1 MAVYHHVNAFEDD
14 GHVVFDVI
22 AYDDNSLYDMFYL
35 DKLKEQM
42 GNNAMYVKPKCRR
55 FVLPLSDKVRYVG
68 NSVCKAAVYSCMTNI
83 LVRVCFF

>member
-35 DKLKEQM
+35 DKLKEQI
-42 GNNAMYVKPKCRR
+42 GNNTMYVKPKCRR

-68 NSVCKAAVYSCMTNI
+68 NSVCKADSVFMFVKHSG
-83 LVRVCFF
+83 